1 MIKKIKVILLI
12 MLSLILTQ
20 SLIAKENF
28 TIEQNDE
35 KLELLYFP
43 KKIVTDSAIISRFLA
58 ALDIEL
64 VGVPSS
70 TTKIPEEYNGVQR
83 IGRSGMPDLEIVK
96 SLKTDLV
103 VSTLYSKPALKPK
116 YDNLNIPSFY
126 LKVDTY
132 DESMEVIE
140 ILGKAFHKEE
150 KANAIL
156 KDIKHREEILHE
168 KLKDKEPKKIAIIY
182 GNGESFFMTGKNH
195 FLQGLMDK
203 IDCENIVT
211 SIDNS
216 ALLKKS
222 VPFSMEQLIKAN
234 PDVILRLPTSQTK
247 NGESFEEI
255 FNANPIWKLTKAYKN
270 KKILDIDPTLF
281 RMSAG
286 VNSIDALEELYRYVY
301 E

>member
-35 KLELLYFP
+35 KLELSYFP
-43 KKIVTDSAIISRFLA
+43 KRIVTDSAIISRFLA

-116 YDNLNIPSFY
+116 YDNLNIPS
-126 LKVDTY
+126 
-132 DESMEVIE
+132 
-140 ILGKAFHKEE
+140 LG
-150 KANAIL
+150 
-156 KDIKHREEILHE
+156 
-168 KLKDKEPKKIAIIY
+168 
-182 GNGESFFMTGKNH
+182 
-195 FLQGLMDK
+195 
-203 IDCENIVT
+203 
-211 SIDNS
+211 
-216 ALLKKS
+216 
-222 VPFSMEQLIKAN
+222 
-234 PDVILRLPTSQTK
+234 
-247 NGESFEEI
+247 
-255 FNANPIWKLTKAYKN
+255 
-270 KKILDIDPTLF
+270 
-281 RMSAG
+281 
-286 VNSIDALEELYRYVY
+286 
-301 E
+301 

>member
-1 MIKKIKVILLI
+1 MIKKIKIILLI

-20 SLIAKENF
+20 NLIAKENF

-70 TTKIPEEYNGVQR
+70 TTKIPEKYNGVQR

-168 KLKDKEPKKIAIIY
+168 KLKDKEPKK
-182 GNGESFFMTGKNH
+182 
-195 FLQGLMDK
+195 
-203 IDCENIVT
+203 
-211 SIDNS
+211 
-216 ALLKKS
+216 LLL
-222 VPFSMEQLIKAN
+222 SMVMVKVSL
-234 PDVILRLPTSQTK
+234 
-247 NGESFEEI
+247 
-255 FNANPIWKLTKAYKN
+255 
-270 KKILDIDPTLF
+270 
-281 RMSAG
+281 
-286 VNSIDALEELYRYVY
+286 
-301 E
+301 